1 MTTTLTT
8 KQIIAMA
15 DFAGLKVELHGLD
28 IDDEAEYTLDDEH
41 NLDCFDKS
49 KPIFTALNIQKKAL
63 FSWINL
69 TRRDAINKKAAT
81 ERTARGRAGMKLI
94 IYLCMQFKNS

>member
-1 MTTTLTT
+1 MTNSQECKQEIDMTITLTT

-41 NLDCFDKS
+41 NLGCFDKS
-49 KPIFTALNIQKKAL
+49 KPVFYCTEYPEEGAIQL
-63 FSWINL
+63 
-69 TRRDAINKKAAT
+69 D
-81 ERTARGRAGMKLI
+81 
-94 IYLCMQFKNS
+94 